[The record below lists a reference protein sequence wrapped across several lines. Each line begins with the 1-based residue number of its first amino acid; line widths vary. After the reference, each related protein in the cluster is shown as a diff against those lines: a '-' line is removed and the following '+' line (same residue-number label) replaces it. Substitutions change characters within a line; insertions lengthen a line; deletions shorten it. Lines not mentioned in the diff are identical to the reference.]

1 MVLKY
6 MISDDG
12 LAKGELGQPETKV
25 QQPKKKVVSDWRK
38 QGIQL
43 KERPSP
49 KRSKKFWLFLM
60 VIVILG
66 PVAYYLWRADLISPA
81 LDILPTG
88 KVVVTAIVYGEE
100 NASAIVS
107 DKVVHEGD
115 IIDNCKVVKIYR
127 DKVEFEKDGKR
138 FTKHVR

>member
-12 LAKGELGQPETKV
+12 LAKGELGHSETKV

-49 KRSKKFWLFLM
+49 KRNMKFWLFLM

-115 IIDNCKVVKIYR
+115 IIDDCKVVKIYR

>member
-49 KRSKKFWLFLM
+49 KRNMKFWVFLM
-60 VIVILG
+60 AIVILG
-66 PVAYYLWRADLISPA
+66 PVAYYLWKADLISPA